1 MVQIFCDPLGRRW
14 KVLRRMFNVL
24 VPLVAVLVIAFS
36 IRLLS
41 KFELPPILL
50 PPQHRACHPL
60 ISERLVATGLEF
72 PAHSLAELPPPNL
85 NSGGSKGIRAA
96 FYVTWDA
103 TSYISLRDSLA
114 QIDLLFPEWLHVL
127 KSDGRVQ
134 AIFDDDPN
142 FRLRLV
148 DDKVMRLIAER
159 HAKTKVVPEV
169 NNFDEIHQRW
179 VSAVGG
185 FFSNAAARANFR
197 QQINRFLSTGD
208 YTGLMIDFENIQ
220 SSALDGYRELIKEV
234 SQDLHGRGLKL
245 YVAAPADD
253 PDYPFQDVAANADGI
268 VLMNYDQH
276 SPESGPGPLASQNW
290 FVPNLKKVLKS
301 VPRDKLICGIANYG
315 YDWEFQQQVTNGVTA
330 LKPTGVFTISAQ
342 EAWEGAKYSGAAVD
356 FDRRSLNPH
365 VDFVDDEAPNE
376 QHYMW
381 FTDAVTAL
389 NQMRAAQSLGVDNF
403 ALWRLGSE
411 DRSLWKVWDDPQR
424 SDAPD
429 KLRSVPPGHD
439 LDYEGPGEVIRI
451 TGKPTYGSRTL
462 TLDARSGWISGEQF
476 QQLPRP
482 YEASQYGASYDQEVA
497 LTFDDGPDPQWTP
510 KILDMLKAEHIP
522 AAFFVLGSEASQ
534 HPLLLERIYRE
545 GHEIGNHTW
554 SHPDIS
560 QLSPRELQTELN
572 MTGRLLA
579 ALLGVKSLLFR
590 PPYSI
595 DVEPEDDEEAR
606 PIEVAQAMGYL
617 TVGSRIDPL
626 DWSLAPKYSSKQIV
640 ERVLAQ
646 LEKGNI
652 ILLHDGGG
660 DREETVRALPLII
673 HELRA
678 RGYRFVPVSQ
688 LLGKSR
694 AELMPSVSKSERWAA
709 RFDHCGLIAYAG
721 LCAALMVIFL
731 LGDALIITRLL
742 TLSSLAVFNR
752 FRRPRNRPA
761 GDGFQPAVAV
771 LVPAFNEEKVI
782 VRTVQSVLNSEYS
795 NLRVIVIDDGST
807 DNTLEEAR
815 EAFALEP
822 RVTIL
827 TKPNGGKAKA
837 LNYGLED
844 VTEEIFLGIDADT
857 CIDPKA
863 VSLLVPHFKD
873 QDVAA
878 VAGNTR
884 VGNQV
889 NLWTRWQAVEYITSQ
904 NLERR
909 ALDVFGLV
917 TVVPGAIGAWRTEV
931 VRQAGCYH
939 PDTVAEDADLT
950 MALLERG
957 YRVHYEDL
965 ALAYTEAPSTI
976 RTLIL
981 QRFRWSFGILQSVWK
996 HRSAFTRKGL
1006 LGWIALPN
1014 IVIFQFALPIVAP
1027 FMDLIFLLGM
1037 GDCYLNQ
1044 HSHFHPEGHSSALV
1058 KLVVGFVVFLL
1069 VDFIASLLAIALE
1082 RDSAGRW
1089 KNIRILGYLWLQRF
1103 TYRPLFSLVILKTLK
1118 RVLQGHAFQWG
1129 KLERTAAV
1137 LYPLEPE
1144 AVAIPCYT
1152 DSDTGRVA

>member
-1 MVQIFCDPLGRRW
+1 MVQIFFDPSGRRW
-14 KVLRRMFNVL
+14 KLLRRVFNVL
-24 VPLVAVLVIAFS
+24 VPSVAVLVIALS
-36 IRLLS
+36 ACLLS
-41 KFELPPILL
+41 KFELPPMLL

-60 ISERLVATGLEF
+60 TGERLVATGLEL
-72 PAHSLAELPPPNL
+72 PAHPLAELPPRSLTP
-85 NSGGSKGIRAA
+85 SGSKGLRAA

-103 TSYISLRDSLA
+103 TSYVSLRDSLP

-127 KSDGRVQ
+127 KGDGRVQ

-142 FRLRLV
+142 FRLRLA

-179 VSAVGG
+179 VSGVGS
-185 FFSNAAARANFR
+185 FFSNATARANFR
-197 QQINRFLSTGD
+197 QQINRFLSTGG

-234 SQDLHGRGLKL
+234 SQDLHSRGLKL

-253 PDYPFQDVAANADGI
+253 PDYPFQDVAANSDGI

-276 SPESGPGPLASQNW
+276 SPESGPGPLAAQNW
-290 FVPNLKKVLKS
+290 FVPNLKKVLKL
-301 VPRDKLICGIANYG
+301 VPSDKLICGIANYG
-315 YDWEFQQQVTNGVTA
+315 YDWEFQQQVKNGVTS
-330 LKPTGVFTISAQ
+330 LNPTGVFTISAQ
-342 EAWEGAKYSGAAVD
+342 EAWEGAKHSGAAVD
-356 FDRRSLNPH
+356 FDRRTLNPH
-365 VDFVDDEAPNE
+365 VDFVDDGEPNE

-411 DRSLWKVWDDPQR
+411 DRSLWKIWDYPQR
-424 SDAPD
+424 ADASD

-439 LDYEGPGEVIRI
+439 IDYEGAGEVISI
-451 TGKPTYGSRTL
+451 TGKPTSGTRTL
-462 TLDARSGWISGEQF
+462 TLDAGSGWISGEQF

-497 LTFDDGPDPQWTP
+497 LTFDDGPDPRWTP
-510 KILDMLKAEHIP
+510 KVLDVLKAEHVP

-560 QLSPRELQTELN
+560 RLSPRELQMELN
-572 MTGRLLA
+572 VTGRLLA
-579 ALLGVKSLLFR
+579 ALLGVKPLLFR

-606 PIEVAQAMGYL
+606 PIEAAQAMGYL

-626 DWSLAPKYSSKQIV
+626 DWSIAPKRSAKQIV
-640 ERVLAQ
+640 DGVLAD

-660 DREETVRALPLII
+660 NREETLRALPLMI
-673 HELRA
+673 HELRD
-678 RGYRFVPVSQ
+678 RGYSFVPVSQ

-694 AELMPSVSKSERWAA
+694 AEVMPSVSKSERWATL
-709 RFDHCGLIAYAG
+709 FDHCGLIAYAV
-721 LCAALMVIFL
+721 LCAVLVLIFL
-731 LGDALIITRLL
+731 LGDALVIARLL
-742 TLSSLAVFNR
+742 TLSSLAIFDR
-752 FRRPRNRPA
+752 FRRSRENPVVV
-761 GDGFQPAVAV
+761 GFRPAVAV
-771 LVPAFNEEKVI
+771 LIPAFNEEKVI
-782 VRTVQSVLNSEYS
+782 VRTVHSVLNSEYS
-795 NLRVIVIDDGST
+795 NLRVIVIDDGSS
-807 DNTLEEAR
+807 DDTLEKAR
-815 EAFALEP
+815 KAFALDP
-822 RVTIL
+822 RVTVL
-827 TKPNGGKAKA
+827 TKPNGGKAEA
-837 LNYGLED
+837 LNYGLEH

-857 CIDPKA
+857 CIDSSA
-863 VSLLVPHFKD
+863 ISLLVPHFKD

-878 VAGNTR
+878 LAGNTR

-917 TVVPGAIGAWRTEV
+917 TVVPGAIGAWRTAA

-957 YRVHYEDL
+957 YRVHYEDR
-965 ALAYTEAPSTI
+965 ALAYTEAPSTV
-976 RTLIL
+976 RTLVQ

-996 HRSAFTRKGL
+996 HRSAFKRKGL
-1006 LGWIALPN
+1006 LGWVALPN

-1027 FMDLIFLLGM
+1027 FMDLIFLAGVV
-1037 GDCYLNQ
+1037 DCYVSQ
-1044 HSHFHPEGHSSALV
+1044 HSHFHPEGHGALE
-1058 KLVVGFVVFLL
+1058 KLVIGFSIFLL
-1069 VDFIASLLAIALE
+1069 VDFAASLLAIALE
-1082 RDSAGRW
+1082 RGDARW
-1089 KNIRILGYLWLQRF
+1089 KNVRVLGYLWLQRF
-1103 TYRPLFSLVILKTLK
+1103 TYRPLFSLVIFKTLK

-1137 LYPLEPE
+1137 QYPIAQP
-1144 AVAIPCYT
+1144 AVALPSYAEREAT
-1152 DSDTGRVA
+1152 RAA